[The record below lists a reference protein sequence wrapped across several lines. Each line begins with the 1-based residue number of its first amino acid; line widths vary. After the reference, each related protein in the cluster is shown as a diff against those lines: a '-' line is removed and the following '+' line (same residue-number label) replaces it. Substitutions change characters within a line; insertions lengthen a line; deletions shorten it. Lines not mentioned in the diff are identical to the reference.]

1 MVAVLPAASPPIPI
15 FHHSS
20 IPTLHSSMSIV
31 YNLES
36 TWLSL
41 KHHAFRSLLAMLGVV
56 LGVAAVVGM
65 LAVSEGARR
74 ESIERIRQQGVD
86 NIILHSEKP
95 KANQTG
101 GENIFFYGI
110 SREDLSHFSTVFENV
125 KKVVPVVELRET
137 VYADGLPSD
146 VVLVGTT
153 PDFLSISRSKN
164 ADPRG
169 RWLSDSDRILSEMV
183 CSIGAAAARQLFGLE
198 DPLGKTVSV
207 HGATFRVVGLLE
219 NPLRS
224 KLAGKYDINNMIYVD
239 YETLL
244 SVFNRDALTVEAD
257 YVYVQVKELAYLKN
271 TADRIRTYLHETHEL
286 PDYTIS
292 VPYELMLAEQAT
304 QRVFAVVMGSIAAIS
319 LLVGGIGI
327 MNIMLANIYERTKE
341 IGTLRAL
348 GAQRRTILI
357 QFLFEAVT
365 LTTIGG
371 LLGVGIGFLIAL
383 LIKYSADMPTIVTP
397 GSVIVA
403 LTVSILTGII
413 FGTHPAWKAA
423 NLSPIEALRR

>member
-1 MVAVLPAASPPIPI
+1 
-15 FHHSS
+15 
-20 IPTLHSSMSIV
+20 MSFI
-31 YNLES
+31 YNIES

-65 LAVSEGARR
+65 LAVSEGARV
-74 ESIERIRQQGVD
+74 ESIERIQRQGVD
-86 NIILHSEKP
+86 NIILHSEEP
-95 KANQTG
+95 QANATG
-101 GENIFFYGI
+101 GETVYFYGI
-110 SREDLSHFSTVFENV
+110 TREDITHFKTVLDNV
-125 KKVVPVVELRET
+125 KKVVPVVGLRQT
-137 VYADGLPSD
+137 IYAKGKPTD
-146 VVLVGTT
+146 VVLVGAD
-153 PDFLSISRSKN
+153 PEFLKISRSEN
-164 ADPRG
+164 FDPRG
-169 RWLSDSDRILSEMV
+169 RWISESDGATASQV
-183 CSIGAAAARQLFGLE
+183 CSVGVDAARQLFGLE

-207 HGATFRVVGLLE
+207 YGATFKVVGLLN

-224 KLAGKYDINNMIYVD
+224 KLAGKYDINNLVYVD

-244 SVFNRDALTVEAD
+244 SIFNRDALKVEAD
-257 YVYVQVKELAYLKN
+257 YVYVQVQDLAYLKN
-271 TADRIRTYLHETHEL
+271 TADRIRTYLTETHEL

-292 VPYELMLAEQAT
+292 VPYELLLAEQAT

-348 GAQRRTILI
+348 GAQRKTILT

-365 LTTIGG
+365 LTGLGG
-371 LLGVGIGFLIAL
+371 VLGVAIGFLIAV
-383 LIKYSADMPTIVTP
+383 LIKYTTDMPTIVTP

-403 LTVSILTGII
+403 LTVSIMTGII
-413 FGTHPAWKAA
+413 FGTNPAWKAA

>member
-1 MVAVLPAASPPIPI
+1 
-15 FHHSS
+15 
-20 IPTLHSSMSIV
+20 MSLI

-65 LAVSEGARR
+65 LAVSEGAKR
-74 ESIERIRQQGVD
+74 ESIERIQQQGVD

-95 KANQTG
+95 SLNAAG

-110 SREDLSHFSTVFENV
+110 SQEDIRHFSTVFENV
-125 KKVVPVVELRET
+125 NTVVPVVQLRKT

-146 VVLVGTT
+146 IILVGTT
-153 PDFLSISRSKN
+153 PEFLRISRSRN

-169 RWLSDSDRILSEMV
+169 RWLTASDRELSQMV
-183 CSIGAAAARQLFGLE
+183 CSVGVDAARQLFGLE
-198 DPLGKTVSV
+198 DPIGKSVTVY
-207 HGATFRVVGLLE
+207 GATFQVVGLIE

-224 KLAGKYDINNMIYVD
+224 KLAGKHDINNMVFTD
-239 YETLL
+239 YDTLL
-244 SVFNRDALTVEAD
+244 SIFNRDFMAVEAD
-257 YVYVQVKELAYLKN
+257 YVYVQVDDLAYLKN
-271 TADRIRTYLHETHEL
+271 TADRLRTYLNETHEVQ
-286 PDYTIS
+286 DYTIS
-292 VPYELMLAEQAT
+292 VPYELLLTEQAT
-304 QRVFAVVMGSIAAIS
+304 QRVFTVVMGSIAAIS

-348 GAQRRTILI
+348 GAPRRTILT

-365 LTTIGG
+365 LTALGG
-371 LLGVGIGFLIAL
+371 LIGVGIGFLIAM
-383 LIKYSADMPTIVTP
+383 LIKHTADMPTVVTS

-423 NLSPIEALRR
+423 SLSPIEALRR

>member
-1 MVAVLPAASPPIPI
+1 
-15 FHHSS
+15 
-20 IPTLHSSMSIV
+20 MSLI

-65 LAVSEGARR
+65 LAVSEGAKRT
-74 ESIERIRQQGVD
+74 SIERIRQQGVD

-95 KANQTG
+95 KANETG
-101 GENIFFYGI
+101 GEKIFFYGI
-110 SREDLSHFSTVFENV
+110 RREDIAHFRTVFDNV
-125 KKVVPVVELRET
+125 KKVVPIVEFRQT
-137 VYADGLPSD
+137 VYIAGRPSD
-146 VVLVGTT
+146 IVLVGAT
-153 PDFLSISRSKN
+153 PEFLSISRSEN
-164 ADPRG
+164 ADSRG
-169 RWLSDSDRILSEMV
+169 RWLSESDRAVSAMV
-183 CSIGAAAARQLFGLE
+183 CSVGVDAARKLFGLD

-207 HGATFRVVGLLE
+207 YGATFRVVGLVE
-219 NPLRS
+219 NPLKS
-224 KLAGKYDINNMIYVD
+224 KLAGKFDINNMIYVD
-239 YETLL
+239 YDMLL
-244 SVFNRDALTVEAD
+244 SIFNRDAIAVEAD
-257 YVYVQVKELAYLKN
+257 YVYVQVKDLAYLKN
-271 TADRIRTYLHETHEL
+271 TADRIRAYLGETHSL

-292 VPYELMLAEQAT
+292 VPYELLLAEQAT
-304 QRVFAVVMGSIAAIS
+304 QRIFTVVMGSIAAIS

-348 GAQRRTILI
+348 GAPRRTILT
-357 QFLFEAVT
+357 QFLFEAVA
-365 LTTIGG
+365 LTGLGG
-371 LLGVGIGFLIAL
+371 VLGVGIGFLIAL
-383 LIKYSADMPTIVTP
+383 VIKYFAGMPTVVTP
-397 GSVIVA
+397 SSVIVA

>member
-1 MVAVLPAASPPIPI
+1 
-15 FHHSS
+15 
-20 IPTLHSSMSIV
+20 MSV
-31 YNLES
+31 FYNLES

-65 LAVSEGARR
+65 LAVSEGARV

-101 GENIFFYGI
+101 GETIFFYGI
-110 SREDLSHFSTVFENV
+110 SKEDLNHFRTVFENV
-125 KKVVPVVELRET
+125 KKVVPVVDSRKT
-137 VYADGLPSD
+137 IYVNGLPSD
-146 VVLVGTT
+146 VLVLGTT
-153 PDFLSISRSKN
+153 PDFLLISRSEN

-169 RWLSDSDRILSEMV
+169 RWLLESDRIRSEMV
-183 CSIGAAAARQLFGLE
+183 CSVGVDAARQLFGLE
-198 DPLGKTVSV
+198 DPLGKTVFV
-207 HGATFRVVGLLE
+207 YGVRFRVVGLLK

-224 KLAGKYDINNMIYVD
+224 KLAGKYDINNMVYID

-244 SVFNRDALTVEAD
+244 SIFNRDAMEVEAD
-257 YVYVQVKELAYLKN
+257 YVYVQVKDLAYLKN
-271 TADRIRTYLHETHEL
+271 TASRVRAYLSETHEI

-292 VPYELMLAEQAT
+292 IPYELMQAEQAT

-348 GAQRRTILI
+348 GAPRQTILT

-365 LTTIGG
+365 LTAIGG
-371 LLGVGIGFLIAL
+371 LLGVLIGFLIAL
-383 LIKYSADMPTIVTP
+383 LIKYSAGMPTIVTP

>member
-1 MVAVLPAASPPIPI
+1 
-15 FHHSS
+15 
-20 IPTLHSSMSIV
+20 MSLM

-65 LAVSEGARR
+65 LAVSEGAKR
-74 ESIERIRQQGVD
+74 ESINRIQQQGVD

-95 KANQTG
+95 RINESG
-101 GENIFFYGI
+101 GEAIFFYGI
-110 SREDLSHFSTVFENV
+110 SKNDIAHFNSVFENV
-125 KKVVPVVELRET
+125 KTVVPIVEIRHKSIY
-137 VYADGLPSD
+137 VNGRPSD
-146 VVLVGTT
+146 VILAGTT
-153 PDFLSISRSKN
+153 PEFLTVSRSQN

-169 RWLSDSDRILSEMV
+169 RWLVDTDCILSEMV
-183 CSIGAAAARQLFGLE
+183 CSVGVDAARQLFGLE

-207 HGATFRVVGLLE
+207 GGTTFKVVGLLK

-224 KLAGKYDINNMIYVD
+224 KLAGKNDINNMVFVD

-244 SVFNRDALTVEAD
+244 SIFNRDFMAVEAN
-257 YVYVQVKELAYLKN
+257 YVYVQVENLDYLKN
-271 TADRIRTYLHETHEL
+271 TAGRIRTYLSEVHEL

-292 VPYELMLAEQAT
+292 VPYELLLAEQAT
-304 QRVFAVVMGSIAAIS
+304 QRVFTIVMGSIAAIS

-348 GAQRRTILI
+348 GAPKQTILV

-365 LTTIGG
+365 LTALGG
-371 LLGVGIGFLIAL
+371 LIGVGIGFLIAV
-383 LIKYSADMPTIVTP
+383 LIKHAAAMPTIVTP

-423 NLSPIEALRR
+423 SLSPIEALRR

>member
-1 MVAVLPAASPPIPI
+1 
-15 FHHSS
+15 
-20 IPTLHSSMSIV
+20 
-31 YNLES
+31 
-36 TWLSL
+36 
-41 KHHAFRSLLAMLGVV
+41 MLGVV

-65 LAVSEGARR
+65 LAVSEGAKH
-74 ESIERIRQQGVD
+74 ESIERIQQQGVD
-86 NIILHSEKP
+86 NIILHSKKP

-101 GENIFFYGI
+101 GETIYFYGI
-110 SREDLSHFSTVFENV
+110 SREDIRHFSDVLENV
-125 KKVVPVVELRET
+125 KTVVPIVELRKTT
-137 VYADGLPSD
+137 VRNSDPGLGLAG

-153 PDFLSISRSKN
+153 PEFLRISRSRN

-169 RWLSDSDRILSEMV
+169 RWLTDTDSLFSEMV
-183 CSIGAAAARQLFGLE
+183 CSVGVDAARQLFGLE
-198 DPLGKTVSV
+198 DPLAQSVSV
-207 HGATFRVVGLLE
+207 YGATFRVVGLIE

-224 KLAGKYDINNMIYVD
+224 KLAGKYDINNMVYMD

-244 SVFNRDALTVEAD
+244 SVFNRDAMTVEAD
-257 YVYVQVKELAYLKN
+257 YVYVQVEDIAYLKN
-271 TADRIRTYLHETHEL
+271 TADRIRAYLSETHEL

-304 QRVFAVVMGSIAAIS
+304 QRVFSIVMGSIAAIS

-348 GAQRRTILI
+348 GAPRQTILT

-371 LLGVGIGFLIAL
+371 ILGVVIGFLIAL
-383 LIKYSADMPTIVTP
+383 LIKHTADMPTIVTP
-397 GSVIVA
+397 ASVIVA

>member
-1 MVAVLPAASPPIPI
+1 
-15 FHHSS
+15 
-20 IPTLHSSMSIV
+20 MSLI
-31 YNLES
+31 YNIES

-74 ESIERIRQQGVD
+74 TSLERIQQQGVD
-86 NIILHSEKP
+86 NIILHSEQP
-95 KANQTG
+95 KLNETG
-101 GENIFFYGI
+101 GETIFFYGI
-110 SREDLSHFSTVFENV
+110 SGEDLRHFRTVFDNV
-125 KKVVPVVELRET
+125 KRVVPVVELRKT
-137 VYADGLPSD
+137 VYIKGRPSD
-146 VVLVGTT
+146 VILVGTT
-153 PDFLSISRSKN
+153 PEFLTISRSRN

-169 RWLSDSDRILSEMV
+169 RWLTAADQAMASMV
-183 CSIGAAAARQLFGLE
+183 CSVGTEAARQLFGLQ

-207 HGATFRVVGLLE
+207 YGATFQVVGLIE

-224 KLAGKYDINNMIYVD
+224 KLAGKYDINNLIFVD

-244 SVFNRDALTVEAD
+244 SIYNRDALTVEAD
-257 YVYVQVKELAYLKN
+257 YVYIQVSDLDYLQN
-271 TADRIRTYLHETHEL
+271 TADRVRTYLSETHEM

-292 VPYELMLAEQAT
+292 VPYELLMAEKAT
-304 QRVFAVVMGSIAAIS
+304 QRVFTIVMGSIAAIS

-348 GAQRRTILI
+348 GAKRQTILV

-365 LTTIGG
+365 LTGLGG
-371 LLGVGIGFLIAL
+371 VLGVGIGFLIAL
-383 LIKYSADMPTIVTP
+383 IIKYTADMPTIVSP
-397 GSVIVA
+397 GSVMVA
-403 LTVSILTGII
+403 LTVSVLTGIV

>member
-1 MVAVLPAASPPIPI
+1 
-15 FHHSS
+15 
-20 IPTLHSSMSIV
+20 MSLI
-31 YNLES
+31 YNIES

-65 LAVSEGARR
+65 LAVSEGARV
-74 ESIERIRQQGVD
+74 ESIERIQQQGVD
-86 NIILHSEKP
+86 NIILHSEEP
-95 KANQTG
+95 QANQTG
-101 GENIFFYGI
+101 GETIYFYGI
-110 SREDLSHFSTVFENV
+110 TTEDIEHFNNVFDNV
-125 KKVVPVVELRET
+125 KKVVPVVELHQT
-137 VYADGLPSD
+137 IYANGAPTD
-146 VVLVGTT
+146 VVLMGVD
-153 PDFLSISRSKN
+153 PEFLRISRSEN
-164 ADPRG
+164 YDPRG
-169 RWLSDSDRILSEMV
+169 RWISEADGATASLV
-183 CSIGAAAARQLFGLE
+183 CSIGVDAARQLFGLE
-198 DPLGKTVSV
+198 DPLGKSVVVSGNSFKV
-207 HGATFRVVGLLE
+207 TGLLN

-224 KLAGKYDINNMIYVD
+224 KLAGKYDINNLVYVD

-244 SVFNRDALTVEAD
+244 SIYNRDALTVVAD
-257 YVYVQVKELAYLKN
+257 YVYVQVDDLDFLKN
-271 TADRIRTYLHETHEL
+271 TADRIRTYLNETHEL

-292 VPYELMLAEQAT
+292 VPYELLLAEQAT

-319 LLVGGIGI
+319 LIVGGIGI

-348 GAQRRTILI
+348 GAQRRTILT

-365 LTTIGG
+365 LTGVGG
-371 LLGVGIGFLIAL
+371 VLGVAIGFLIAM

-397 GSVIVA
+397 VSVIVA
-403 LTVSILTGII
+403 LSVSVVTGIV

>member
-1 MVAVLPAASPPIPI
+1 
-15 FHHSS
+15 
-20 IPTLHSSMSIV
+20 MSFF
-31 YNLES
+31 YNVES

-65 LAVSEGARR
+65 LAVSEGARV
-74 ESIERIRQQGVD
+74 ESVERIQRQGVD
-86 NIILHSEKP
+86 NIILHSEEP
-95 KANQTG
+95 MPNTTG
-101 GENIFFYGI
+101 GETVYFCGI
-110 SREDLSHFSTVFENV
+110 TSEDIRHFNTVLDNV
-125 KKVVPVVELRET
+125 KKVVPVVELRQT
-137 VYADGLPSD
+137 IYANGKPTD
-146 VVLVGTT
+146 VVLMGVG
-153 PDFLSISRSKN
+153 PEFLKISQSEN

-169 RWLSDSDRILSEMV
+169 RWISEADSTTASQV
-183 CSIGAAAARQLFGLE
+183 CSVGVDAARQLFGLN

-207 HGATFRVVGLLE
+207 YGATFKVVGLLN

-224 KLAGKYDINNMIYVD
+224 KLAGQYDINNLVYVD
-239 YETLL
+239 YDTLL
-244 SVFNRDALTVEAD
+244 SIFNRDALKVVAN
-257 YVYVQVKELAYLKN
+257 YVYVQVNDLAYLKN
-271 TADRIRTYLHETHEL
+271 TADRIRTYLAETHEL

-292 VPYELMLAEQAT
+292 VPYELLLAEQAT
-304 QRVFAVVMGSIAAIS
+304 QRVFSVVMGSIAAIS

-348 GAQRRTILI
+348 GAPRKTILT

-365 LTTIGG
+365 LTGLGG
-371 LLGVGIGFLIAL
+371 LLGVAIGFLIAL
-383 LIKYSADMPTIVTP
+383 LIKYSAGMPTIVTP

-413 FGTHPAWKAA
+413 FGTNPAWKAA

>member
-1 MVAVLPAASPPIPI
+1 
-15 FHHSS
+15 
-20 IPTLHSSMSIV
+20 MSLI
-31 YNLES
+31 YNIES

-65 LAVSEGARR
+65 LAVSEGARV
-74 ESIERIRQQGVD
+74 ESIERIQRQGVD
-86 NIILHSEKP
+86 NIILHSEEP
-95 KANQTG
+95 QVNQTD
-101 GENIFFYGI
+101 GERVYSYGI
-110 SREDLSHFSTVFENV
+110 TREDIAHFSTIFDNV
-125 KKVVPVVELRET
+125 KSVVPAVGLRQT
-137 VYADGLPSD
+137 IYANGKPTD
-146 VVLVGTT
+146 VILVGTA
-153 PDFLSISRSKN
+153 PGFLSISRSRN

-169 RWLSDSDRILSEMV
+169 RWLAESDDTLASQV
-183 CSIGAAAARQLFGLE
+183 CCVGVDAARQLFGLE

-207 HGATFRVVGLLE
+207 YGATFQVVGLIE
-219 NPLRS
+219 NPLKS
-224 KLAGKYDINNMIYVD
+224 KLAGKYDINNLVYVD

-244 SVFNRDALTVEAD
+244 SIFNRDALEVEAD
-257 YVYVQVKELAYLKN
+257 YVYVQVDDLTYLKN
-271 TADRIRTYLHETHEL
+271 TADRVRTYLQETHEI

-292 VPYELMLAEQAT
+292 VPYELLLAEQAT
-304 QRVFAVVMGSIAAIS
+304 QRVFSVVMGSIAAIS

-348 GAQRRTILI
+348 GAPRRTILT

-365 LTTIGG
+365 LTGLGG
-371 LLGVGIGFLIAL
+371 VLGVGIGFLIAL
-383 LIKYSADMPTIVTP
+383 LIKHTADMPTIVTP
-397 GSVIVA
+397 GSVFVA

-413 FGTHPAWKAA
+413 FGTNPAWKAA

>member
-1 MVAVLPAASPPIPI
+1 
-15 FHHSS
+15 
-20 IPTLHSSMSIV
+20 MSFF
-31 YNLES
+31 YNIES

-65 LAVSEGARR
+65 LAVSEGARV
-74 ESIERIRQQGVD
+74 ESIERIQRQGVD
-86 NIILHSEKP
+86 NIILHSEEP
-95 KANQTG
+95 QANQTG
-101 GENIFFYGI
+101 GETIYYYGI
-110 SREDLSHFSTVFENV
+110 TSEDIAHFSTVFDNV
-125 KKVVPVVELRET
+125 KKVVPVVELRKT
-137 VYADGLPSD
+137 IYANGKPTD
-146 VVLVGTT
+146 VVLMGTA
-153 PDFLSISRSKN
+153 PEFLAISRSKN

-169 RWLSDSDRILSEMV
+169 RWISESDSALASQV
-183 CSIGAAAARQLFGLE
+183 CSVGVDAARQLFGLE

-207 HGATFRVVGLLE
+207 YGATFEVVGLIE
-219 NPLRS
+219 NPLKS
-224 KLAGKYDINNMIYVD
+224 KLAGKYDINNLVYVD
-239 YETLL
+239 YDTLL
-244 SVFNRDALTVEAD
+244 SIFNKDALKVEAD
-257 YVYVQVKELAYLKN
+257 YVYVQVENLDYLKN
-271 TADRIRTYLHETHEL
+271 TADRVRTYLNETHEL

-292 VPYELMLAEQAT
+292 VPYELLLAEQAT
-304 QRVFAVVMGSIAAIS
+304 QRIFSVVMGSIAAIS

-348 GAQRRTILI
+348 GAPRKTILT

-365 LTTIGG
+365 LTGLGG
-371 LLGVGIGFLIAL
+371 VLGVGIGFLIAV
-383 LIKYSADMPTIVTP
+383 LIKYTADMPTIVTP

-403 LTVSILTGII
+403 LAVSILTGIV

>member
-1 MVAVLPAASPPIPI
+1 
-15 FHHSS
+15 
-20 IPTLHSSMSIV
+20 MSLF

-65 LAVSEGARR
+65 LAVSEGARV
-74 ESIERIRQQGVD
+74 ESVERIQRQGVD
-86 NIILHSEKP
+86 NIIIHTEKP
-95 KANQTG
+95 DATSTG
-101 GENIFFYGI
+101 NEELYFYGI
-110 SREDLSHFSTVFENV
+110 TTEDIEHFNTVFDNV
-125 KKVVPVVELRET
+125 KKVVPVVQLRET
-137 VYADGLPSD
+137 IYAQGKPTD
-146 VVLVGTT
+146 VVLMGVG
-153 PDFLSISRSKN
+153 PDFLRISRSEN
-164 ADPRG
+164 YDPRG
-169 RWLSDSDRILSEMV
+169 RWISEADSKTASMV
-183 CSIGAAAARQLFGLE
+183 CSVGVEAARQLFGLE

-207 HGATFRVVGLLE
+207 YGASFKVVGLLN

-224 KLAGKYDINNMIYVD
+224 KLAGKHDINNLIFVD
-239 YETLL
+239 YENLL
-244 SVFNRDALTVEAD
+244 SIYKRDTMEVVAD
-257 YVYVQVKELAYLKN
+257 FTYVQVKDLAYLKN
-271 TADRIRTYLHETHEL
+271 TADRIRTYLSETHEL
-286 PDYTIS
+286 PDYTLS
-292 VPYELMLAEQAT
+292 VPYELLLAEQAT
-304 QRVFAVVMGSIAAIS
+304 QRVFSVVMGSIAAIS

-348 GAQRRTILI
+348 GAQRKTILA

-365 LTTIGG
+365 LTGLGG
-371 LLGVGIGFLIAL
+371 VLGVAIGFLIATV
-383 LIKYSADMPTIVTP
+383 IKFSAGMPTIVTP

-403 LTVSILTGII
+403 LTVSVLTGII

>member
-1 MVAVLPAASPPIPI
+1 
-15 FHHSS
+15 
-20 IPTLHSSMSIV
+20 MSII

-65 LAVSEGARR
+65 LAVSEGARV
-74 ESIERIRQQGVD
+74 ESIERIQRQGVD
-86 NIILHSEKP
+86 NIILHSKHP
-95 KANQTG
+95 LANETG
-101 GENIFFYGI
+101 GERIYSYGI
-110 SREDLSHFSTVFENV
+110 TAEDIAHFNTVFDNV
-125 KKVVPVVELRET
+125 KKVVPVVELRQT
-137 VYADGLPSD
+137 IYANGKATD
-146 VVLVGTT
+146 VVLVGAT
-153 PDFLSISRSKN
+153 PEFLRVSRSEN

-169 RWLSDSDRILSEMV
+169 RWLLDSDSVIAEQV
-183 CSIGAAAARQLFGLE
+183 CSVGVDAARQLFGLE

-207 HGATFRVVGLLE
+207 YGATFKVVGILN
-219 NPLRS
+219 NPLQS
-224 KLAGKYDINNMIYVD
+224 KLAGKYDINNLVYVD
-239 YETLL
+239 YNTLL
-244 SVFNRDALTVEAD
+244 SVFNRDALKVEAD
-257 YVYVQVKELAYLKN
+257 YVYVQVDDLDYLEN
-271 TADRIRTYLHETHEL
+271 TADRVRTYLNETHEL

-292 VPYELMLAEQAT
+292 VPYELLLSEKAT
-304 QRVFAVVMGSIAAIS
+304 QRIFSVVMGSIAAIS

-348 GAQRRTILI
+348 GAPRRTILI

-365 LTTIGG
+365 LTGLGG
-371 LLGVGIGFLIAL
+371 LIGVFIGFLIAL
-383 LIKYSADMPTIVTP
+383 LIKHTADMPTIITP

-403 LTVSILTGII
+403 LMVSVLTGIV

-423 NLSPIEALRR
+423 SLSPIEALRR

>member
-1 MVAVLPAASPPIPI
+1 
-15 FHHSS
+15 
-20 IPTLHSSMSIV
+20 MSFF
-31 YNLES
+31 YNIES

-65 LAVSEGARR
+65 LAVSEGARV
-74 ESIERIRQQGVD
+74 ESIERIQRQGVD
-86 NIILHSEKP
+86 NIILHSEEP
-95 KANQTG
+95 QANQTG
-101 GENIFFYGI
+101 GETIYFYGI
-110 SREDLSHFSTVFENV
+110 TREDIDHFRTVFDNV
-125 KKVVPVVELRET
+125 KKVVPIVELRKT
-137 VYADGLPSD
+137 IYANGKPTD
-146 VVLVGTT
+146 VILMGAA
-153 PDFLSISRSKN
+153 PEFLALSRSKN

-169 RWLSDSDRILSEMV
+169 RWISESDGALASQV
-183 CSIGAAAARQLFGLE
+183 CSVGVDAARQLFGLE

-207 HGATFRVVGLLE
+207 YGATFEVVGLIE
-219 NPLRS
+219 NPLKS
-224 KLAGKYDINNMIYVD
+224 KLAGKYDINNLVYVN

-244 SVFNRDALTVEAD
+244 SIFNRDALNVEAD
-257 YVYVQVKELAYLKN
+257 YVYVQVENLAYLKN
-271 TADRIRTYLHETHEL
+271 TADRVRTYLNETHEL

-292 VPYELMLAEQAT
+292 VPYELLLAEQAT
-304 QRVFAVVMGSIAAIS
+304 QRIFSVVMGSIAAIS

-348 GAQRRTILI
+348 GAQRRTILT

-365 LTTIGG
+365 LTGLGG
-371 LLGVGIGFLIAL
+371 ILGVLIGFLIAV
-383 LIKYSADMPTIVTP
+383 LIKYTAGMPTIVTP

-403 LTVSILTGII
+403 LAVSILTGII
-413 FGTHPAWKAA
+413 FGTNPAWKAA

>member
-1 MVAVLPAASPPIPI
+1 
-15 FHHSS
+15 
-20 IPTLHSSMSIV
+20 MSLF

-41 KHHAFRSLLAMLGVV
+41 KHHAFRSFLAMLGVV

-65 LAVSEGARR
+65 LAVSEGAKR
-74 ESIERIRQQGVD
+74 ESIDRIQQQGVD

-95 KANQTG
+95 KANPTG
-101 GENIFFYGI
+101 GETIYFYGI
-110 SREDLSHFSTVFENV
+110 SHEDIRHFRDVLENV
-125 KKVVPVVELRET
+125 KRVVPVVELRRT
-137 VYADGLPSD
+137 ANWHNAPGLGFGE
-146 VVLVGTT
+146 VVIAGTT
-153 PDFLSISRSKN
+153 PEFLKISRSRN

-169 RWLSDSDRILSEMV
+169 RWLTDTDSTLSEMV
-183 CSIGAAAARQLFGLE
+183 CSVGVDAARQIFGLE

-207 HGATFRVVGLLE
+207 YGATFRVVGLLE

-224 KLAGKYDINNMIYVD
+224 KLAGKYDINNMVFID
-239 YETLL
+239 YETML
-244 SVFNRDALTVEAD
+244 SIFNRDAMKVEAD
-257 YVYVQVKELAYLKN
+257 YVYVQVEELAYLKN
-271 TADRIRTYLHETHEL
+271 TADRIRAYLTETHDL
-286 PDYTIS
+286 SDYTIS

-304 QRVFAVVMGSIAAIS
+304 QRVFSVVMGSIAAIS

-341 IGTLRAL
+341 IGTLRSL
-348 GAQRRTILI
+348 GAPRRTILI

-365 LTTIGG
+365 LTTLGG
-371 LLGVGIGFLIAL
+371 ILGVVIGFLIAL
-383 LIKYSADMPTIVTP
+383 LIKNTADMPTIVTL

-423 NLSPIEALRR
+423 SLSPIEALRR

>member
-1 MVAVLPAASPPIPI
+1 
-15 FHHSS
+15 
-20 IPTLHSSMSIV
+20 MSFF
-31 YNLES
+31 YNVES

-65 LAVSEGARR
+65 LAVSEGARV
-74 ESIERIRQQGVD
+74 ESIERIQRQGVD
-86 NIILHSEKP
+86 NIILHSEEP
-95 KANQTG
+95 KSNATG
-101 GENIFFYGI
+101 GETIYHYGI
-110 SREDLSHFSTVFENV
+110 TREDIAHFNSVFDNV
-125 KKVVPVVELRET
+125 KKVVPVVELRRT
-137 VYADGLPSD
+137 IYAKGKSTD
-146 VVLVGTT
+146 VVLMGVA
-153 PDFLSISRSKN
+153 PEFMRISRSVN

-169 RWLSDSDRILSEMV
+169 RWISEADGATAALV
-183 CSIGAAAARQLFGLE
+183 CSVGVDAARQIFGLT
-198 DPLGKTVSV
+198 DPLGQTVSV
-207 HGATFRVVGLLE
+207 YGSTFEVVGLLY
-219 NPLRS
+219 NPLHS
-224 KLAGKYDINNMIYVD
+224 KLAGKHDINNLIYVD

-244 SVFNRDALTVEAD
+244 SVFNRDALKVVAD
-257 YVYVQVKELAYLKN
+257 YVYVQVDDLDYLKN
-271 TADRIRTYLHETHEL
+271 TADRIRTYLAETHEL

-292 VPYELMLAEQAT
+292 VPYELLLSEQAT

-348 GAQRRTILI
+348 GAQRRTILT

-365 LTTIGG
+365 LTGVGG
-371 LLGVGIGFLIAL
+371 VLGVAIGFLIAT
-383 LIKYSADMPTIVTP
+383 LIKYSAGMPTVVTP
-397 GSVIVA
+397 SSIMVA
-403 LTVSILTGII
+403 LTVSVLTGIA

>member
-1 MVAVLPAASPPIPI
+1 
-15 FHHSS
+15 
-20 IPTLHSSMSIV
+20 MSIV

-65 LAVSEGARR
+65 LAVSEGAKR
-74 ESIERIRQQGVD
+74 ESIERIAQQGVD
-86 NIILHSEKP
+86 NIILHSERP
-95 KANQTG
+95 KLNESG
-101 GENIFFYGI
+101 GEAIFFYGI
-110 SREDLSHFSTVFENV
+110 SGEDIAHFRSVFENV
-125 KKVVPVVELRET
+125 KTVVPVVQLQQT
-137 VYADGLPSD
+137 IYAGGTPSD

-153 PDFLSISRSKN
+153 PEFLTISRSRN
-164 ADPRG
+164 ADSRG
-169 RWLSDSDRILSEMV
+169 RWLAPSDSHLAQMV
-183 CSIGAAAARQLFGLE
+183 CAFGVDAARQMFGLD
-198 DPLGKTVSV
+198 DPIGKSITVY
-207 HGATFRVVGLLE
+207 GATFQVVGLIE

-224 KLAGKYDINNMIYVD
+224 KLAGKHDINNMIFVD
-239 YETLL
+239 YDTLL
-244 SVFNRDALTVEAD
+244 SIFNRDFMAVEAD
-257 YVYVQVKELAYLKN
+257 YVYVQVDDLAYLKN
-271 TADRIRTYLHETHEL
+271 TANRIRTYLRETHEL
-286 PDYTIS
+286 TDYSIS
-292 VPYELMLAEQAT
+292 VPFELLLAEQAT

-348 GAQRRTILI
+348 GAPRRTILT

-365 LTTIGG
+365 LTALGG
-371 LLGVGIGFLIAL
+371 ILGVVIGFMIAL
-383 LIKYSADMPTIVTP
+383 LIKHTADMPTVVTP
-397 GSVIVA
+397 GSVLVA

-423 NLSPIEALRR
+423 CLSPIEALRR